1 MTQNQKLH
9 RAKMSATFAHV
20 AHIANS
26 KYGFSGR
33 PVRGHDHYE
42 ITFSGL
48 GKFGLPYEK
57 KFSFLATLD
66 RKYFAVAG
74 CDWSARSFD
83 ELIKNY
89 NAGSSYVRSIS
100 TQWMLFDFVVFTAD
114 EIKQA
119 RLIWAQEQ
127 GVELEEEVVPEVK
140 NEVVAATEVVAEVAA
155 EPVAEVSI
163 APAVEAEVMEEVVAE
178 DSKEEAVAESS
189 WEAAP
194 EMPVVVE
201 EYTETEVRFC
211 TPEKL
216 KESQRE
222 IQFLTRL
229 IQRQEMAVD
238 KAARGVEKCEF
249 KVAAART
256 APTRTRA
263 QQKLEE
269 ARARHNGEQEELGHF
284 VAARDRALRH
294 HQHLESLPKQTFDE
308 KEECVVNRSNA
319 AVVLIRTMTG
329 DLIEVEVDMPTPIY
343 LLVEEF
349 IRQRHYNRSAGS
361 RLVFAV
367 DGEEEP
373 LLAANVSQENWE
385 RGRKTWSEVFQTAD
399 AIPMFN
405 LLILPS
411 NDSEEEVRAKVSL
424 IRQIVEKKKLGD
436 NNSTEDLHSLYS
448 EWILTYRPAQKGN
461 RYTTMSDFVDQHLHL
476 FPELDEEA
484 LAALQAEKEYRKKLA
499 KFKASR
505 LSEYTRFDRLVAWY
519 GEAETNRQRAMVLE
533 QLRQLLA
540 QQPDAVLTLDQSRFF
555 RRWLSIPELLAEG
568 MTGDRICG
576 CRHADCMVARWEEL
590 EAALDEAEMKGWII
604 EDVRR

>member
-1 MTQNQKLH
+1 
-9 RAKMSATFAHV
+9 MSATFAHV
-20 AHIANS
+20 AHIADS
-26 KYGFSGR
+26 KFGFSGR
-33 PVRGHDHYE
+33 PQKGYNQYE

-48 GKFGLPYEK
+48 SEFGLPYEK
-57 KFSFLATLD
+57 KFTFRTTLD
-66 RKYFAVAG
+66 GKYFAVAG
-74 CDWSARSFD
+74 RDWSARSFD

-89 NAGSSYVRSIS
+89 SAGSAYVRSIS
-100 TQWMLFDFVVFTAD
+100 TQSMLFDFVVFTAD

-119 RLIWAQEQ
+119 RLFWAQEQ
-127 GVELEEEVVPEVK
+127 GVELEEDVVPEVK
-140 NEVVAATEVVAEVAA
+140 NEVVAAEVVAEVAA

-211 TPEKL
+211 TPEML

-222 IQFLTRL
+222 IQYLTRL
-229 IQRQEMAVD
+229 IQWQACAVE
-238 KAARGVEKCEF
+238 KAAREVVKCEF

-256 APTRTRA
+256 ATTRTRA

-269 ARARHNGEQEELGHF
+269 VRARHIGEQEELGRF
-284 VAARDRALRH
+284 VAARDRALGK

-308 KEECVVNRSNA
+308 KEECIVNHSNA
-319 AVVLIRTMTG
+319 AVVLIRTMVG

-349 IRQRHYNRSAGS
+349 IRQHRYNRSAGS

-405 LLILPS
+405 LLILAP
-411 NDSEEEVRAKVSL
+411 NDSEKEIRAKVDL

-436 NNSTEDLHSLYS
+436 NNTTEDLYSLYS
-448 EWILTYRPAQKGN
+448 EWILTYRPSQKGN

-484 LAALQAEKEYRKKLA
+484 LAAQQAEKAYRKELGR
-499 KFKASR
+499 FKSMR
-505 LSEYTRFDRLVAWY
+505 SSEYTWYDRCVAWY

-540 QQPDAVLTLDQSRFF
+540 QQPDTVLTLDQSRFF

-568 MTGDRICG
+568 MTGDRICACSHG
-576 CRHADCMVARWEEL
+576 NECMIARWEEL
-590 EAALDEAEMKGWII
+590 EAALDEAEMKGWVI
-604 EDVRR
+604 EEEDHRRR